1 MSAPV
6 KIMANGHADKFT
18 FQLEGDETVYSVP
31 YVGSLDTATTY
42 DMIAA
47 AKGGDNDALMWFIEK
62 FREWCPGLDERAT
75 IDQFGYIIG
84 AWRTAGRDAQGVD
97 AGESGASSS

>member
-1 MSAPV
+1 MGAPI
-6 KIMANGHADKFT
+6 KIMANGHAEKFQ

-31 YVGSLDTATTY
+31 YIGSLDTATAY

-84 AWRTAGRDAQGVD
+84 AWRQEGRDAQGVD